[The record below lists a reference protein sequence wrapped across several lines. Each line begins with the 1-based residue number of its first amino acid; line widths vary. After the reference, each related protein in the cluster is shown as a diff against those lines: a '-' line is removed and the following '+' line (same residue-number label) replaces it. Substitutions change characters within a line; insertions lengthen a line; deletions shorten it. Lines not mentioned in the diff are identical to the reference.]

1 MKTARCVAISAPLN
15 PDTYIYK
22 ILPISTDLVSIS
34 SDDSLRILDPLTLE
48 VYGSVHGLHDG
59 VTCLSGF
66 RDRLV
71 LTAGRDGL
79 VKCIDLR
86 IRSTAFELSEA
97 EKKPTILSTACQEHL
112 VVTGTELKD
121 SQATITVWVSKK
133 PLLQYVESHSDD
145 ITDLCFHPSRPS
157 SLVSGSTDGLVNL
170 FDTSVTDEDDALI
183 QVFNH
188 GSSIS
193 HSGFLSDHEIY
204 ALSHDE
210 IFSIYGT
217 TGYDQAEAPIPTCA
231 LGDLRPHLQ
240 CEYVV
245 DLISSE
251 STGPVL
257 DIIPLHHGSDWTFE
271 LANTLHLPHSHGE
284 EIVRSLCFSRDG
296 NTIFTAGEDGLIK
309 AWRSSEQSADTTK
322 ANDSG
327 ITDKKPKK
335 HNHSDKDKRARFNP
349 Y

>member
-1 MKTARCVAISAPLN
+1 MKTARCVAISASLN

-34 SDDSLRILDPLTLE
+34 SDDSLRVLDPPTLE
-48 VYGSVHGLHDG
+48 VYGSVHGIHDG

-66 RDRLV
+66 RDRLG

-79 VKCIDLR
+79 VN
-86 IRSTAFELSEA
+86 
-97 EKKPTILSTACQEHL
+97 
-112 VVTGTELKD
+112 
-121 SQATITVWVSKK
+121 
-133 PLLQYVESHSDD
+133 
-145 ITDLCFHPSRPS
+145 
-157 SLVSGSTDGLVNL
+157 TDGLVNL

-183 QVFNH
+183 QIFNH

-257 DIIPLHHGSDWTFE
+257 GA
-271 LANTLHLPHSHGE
+271 ANTLHLPHAHGE

-309 AWRSSEQSADTTK
+309 VWRSSEESADTTK
-322 ANDSG
+322 AYDSG
-327 ITDKKPKK
+327 VTDKKPKK